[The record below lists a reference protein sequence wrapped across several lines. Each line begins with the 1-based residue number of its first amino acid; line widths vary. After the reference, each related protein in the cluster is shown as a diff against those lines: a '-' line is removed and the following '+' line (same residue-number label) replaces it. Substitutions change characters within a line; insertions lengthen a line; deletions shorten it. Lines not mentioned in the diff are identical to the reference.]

1 MLRFNEIA
9 GLFRCSL
16 KSPTRPFPYWRY
28 KKHKDRILKRN
39 DFSASIKGGLCT
51 GACGSIARLISHT
64 QGVPIRKRFVVSQT
78 YARPQVQRF
87 PFRTAPS
94 SKKHDHDRTMPRA

>member
-9 GLFRCSL
+9 CLFRCSL

-39 DFSASIKGGLCT
+39 DFSASIKGGLWYGGMWQCAQPT
-51 GACGSIARLISHT
+51 
-64 QGVPIRKRFVVSQT
+64 
-78 YARPQVQRF
+78 
-87 PFRTAPS
+87 
-94 SKKHDHDRTMPRA
+94 